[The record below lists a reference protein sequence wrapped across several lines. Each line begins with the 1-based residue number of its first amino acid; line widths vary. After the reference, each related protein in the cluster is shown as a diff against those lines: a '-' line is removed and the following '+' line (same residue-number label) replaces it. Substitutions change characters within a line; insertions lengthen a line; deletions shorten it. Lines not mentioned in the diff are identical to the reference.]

1 MLKVNTLQSTINW
14 VAKQRQRSVKIICL
28 PETHATA
35 DQLKA
40 VFPGLELEYS
50 FYCKSRTVGRGGETH
65 GGVAVLVKKGE
76 GMQATHVSE
85 TSDSTME
92 QLTIRIS
99 FTPNDD
105 GGKAKEQPSTSATHY
120 S

>member
-1 MLKVNTLQSTINW
+1 M
-14 VAKQRQRSVKIICL
+14 
-28 PETHATA
+28 
-35 DQLKA
+35 
-40 VFPGLELEYS
+40 
-50 FYCKSRTVGRGGETH
+50 
-65 GGVAVLVKKGE
+65 KKGE